1 MPSHVFY
8 SWNRWK
14 SKGDWQCDLALGLF
28 VGCLFSR
35 SIYIYIYICVCVCM
49 YMCVYVCVCMYMC
62 VCVCVC
68 ICVYMCVYMC
78 IYMCVYIYMYM
89 YICECIYMYI
99 CICVYIYI
107 NTTGCIISY
116 RLPIEK
122 GLLYILTSVGF
133 CCVHA
138 ESILSYYR
146 PNYRTKP

>member
-1 MPSHVFY
+1 
-8 SWNRWK
+8 
-14 SKGDWQCDLALGLF
+14 
-28 VGCLFSR
+28 
-35 SIYIYIYICVCVCM
+35 M
-49 YMCVYVCVCMYMC
+49 YMCVYVCVY
-62 VCVCVC
+62 VYVC
-68 ICVYMCVYMC
+68 ICVYICVC
-78 IYMCVYIYMYM
+78 I
-89 YICECIYMYI
+89 YI
-99 CICVYIYI
+99 CICIYVSVYICIYVYVYIYI